1 MKAQRKVWSKGAT
14 YLALLLLLVLAL
26 SACERQLQGL
36 LDDSGNTPAGEETEQ
51 PGADAEAD
59 VEDETEMA
67 PGLDVATAEP
77 EAQEAGE
84 ADAPAAEE
92 EPAGEED
99 QPVTGIPAD
108 DPEGATAIAEAAVTA
123 ESPRP
128 PEEGT
133 AEPGETGLSTATPG
147 EAAAEEMAEE
157 QPPAPP
163 EATEEATPEET
174 EPVEETAE
182 ATEEA
187 TPEATEETTAEAT
200 GEATPEATEEAT
212 PEATTEETEETAGDD
227 ETAEETGAA
236 GEEEQ
241 TTATGE
247 ERIHVV
253 QRGENLYRIGLQY
266 GISWAVLAQ
275 YNNLPNAN
283 AITVGQQLRIPADPN
298 APGTPTPTPTPPP
311 VPPPGETTYVVQ
323 PGDTLARI
331 ARSFNLTWQEIAEA
345 NGLVNPNRIYVGQEL
360 KIPGSAPAPQLT
372 HTVQPRETL
381 FLIALRYGVPWTSI
395 ASANKLTAPYVI
407 HPGQILIIPGDS
419 Q

>member
-1 MKAQRKVWSKGAT
+1 MKAQRKARIKWASF
-14 YLALLLLLVLAL
+14 LALLLVLLLAL

-36 LDDSGNTPAGEETEQ
+36 LDDNGNTEAGPDIEQ
-51 PGADAEAD
+51 PGADNEVDGEGEAE
-59 VEDETEMA
+59 MG
-67 PGLDVATAEP
+67 PGLDAATAEP
-77 EAQEAGE
+77 EALEAGE
-84 ADAPAAEE
+84 DEAAAGDE
-92 EPAGEED
+92 EPVGEED

-108 DPEGATAIAEAAVTA
+108 DPKGATAIAEAAVTA

-128 PEEGT
+128 AEEGT
-133 AEPGETGLSTATPG
+133 AEAGETGEATATPG

-157 QPPAPP
+157 QPPASP
-163 EATEEATPEET
+163 EATGESPNEPTEEAVT
-174 EPVEETAE
+174 TAE

-187 TPEATEETTAEAT
+187 PAETA
-200 GEATPEATEEAT
+200 EEAT
-212 PEATTEETEETAGDD
+212 PEATKEVTED
-227 ETAEETGAA
+227 AA
-236 GEEEQ
+236 GEEATAEATAETTEATDEEAGEAAQ
-241 TTATGE
+241 TTASGE
-247 ERIHVV
+247 ERIHIV

-275 YNNLPNAN
+275 VNNLPNAN

-298 APGTPTPTPTPPP
+298 APGTPTPTPAPKPT
-311 VPPPGETTYVVQ
+311 ETTYVVQ

-331 ARSFNLTWQEIAEA
+331 ARSFALTWQEIAEA

-381 FLIALRYGVPWTSI
+381 YLIALRYGVPWASI
-395 ASANKLTAPYVI
+395 ASANKLAAPYVI
-407 HPGQILIIPGDS
+407 YPGQILIIPGDS